1 MARSHE
7 PYTLLVEMANRSL
20 AHPRGLPAQEKAK
33 ATWTGVGFVLLGQL
47 MVAPMGEVVEL
58 LHVPNWTVLPG
69 VKGWVKGVANVRGRL
84 LPIIDTEEFLGGQL
98 VGPTKL
104 RRVLAVECGELFTGL
119 MVSDV
124 IGMMHFPVDSY
135 IPKIPEKAA
144 ELAAYSTGAYV
155 HEGKVWTVFSPFK
168 LAGDSRFI
176 NAAA

>member
-1 MARSHE
+1 
-7 PYTLLVEMANRSL
+7 
-20 AHPRGLPAQEKAK
+20 
-33 ATWTGVGFVLLGQL
+33 
-47 MVAPMGEVVEL
+47 MGEVVEL

-124 IGMMHFPVDSY
+124 IGMMHFPISL
-135 IPKIPEKAA
+135 KIA
-144 ELAAYSTGAYV
+144 
-155 HEGKVWTVFSPFK
+155 HESP
-168 LAGDSRFI
+168 
-176 NAAA
+176 